1 MTDKADYTGTIRAKG
16 LKDTGI
22 TEAMLGRHHRS
33 KSGRLMIVASVHVAG
48 TSDNVDEG
56 TGSVAYV
63 IDDLEVAPQLAEEH
77 LRELVRSFHYERKLE
92 EEGPGLDDDGLTPKI
107 GDAVAAGTHHEP
119 HPFLPT
125 DAADDTAD
133 CEVCGLGETAA
144 AHRAYAAQ
152 LAQSDQDDA
161 EPADDSSDQAQDGVE
176 EGAEPVPV

>member
-1 MTDKADYTGTIRAKG
+1 MTDKADYTGSIRAKG

-22 TEAMLGRHHRS
+22 TEAMLGKHHRS

-77 LRELVRSFHYERKLE
+77 IRGLVRSFHYERKLE
-92 EEGPGLDDDGLTPKI
+92 EDGPGLDDDGLTPKI
-107 GDAVAAGTHHEP
+107 GDAVNAGQQHEP

-125 DAADDTAD
+125 DAADDFAS
-133 CEVCGLGETAA
+133 CEVCGLGEMAA
-144 AHRAYAAQ
+144 PHRAY
-152 LAQSDQDDA
+152 
-161 EPADDSSDQAQDGVE
+161 EPVDDSSDQAQDELE
-176 EGAEPVPV
+176 EAPALT

>member
-1 MTDKADYTGTIRAKG
+1 MSDKADYTGTIRAKG

-33 KSGRLMIVASVHVAG
+33 KNGRLMIVASVHVAG

-77 LRELVRSFHYERKLE
+77 IRELVKSFHYERKLDE
-92 EEGPGLDDDGLTPKI
+92 QGPGLLDESDGLTPSI
-107 GDAVAAGTHHEP
+107 GDAVKAGQQHEP

-125 DAADDTAD
+125 DASDDTAG
-133 CEVCGLGETAA
+133 CEVCGLAETSA

-152 LAQSDQDDA
+152 LAEDDQAAAEIDA
-161 EPADDSSDQAQDGVE
+161 AYTEEEEPALT
-176 EGAEPVPV
+176 